1 MFSLCLHAL
10 LYFVPTMVAAHRG
23 HRITVILL
31 LNILFGWSIIGWFA
45 LLLWALLSAPGTRLY
60 RYANS
65 PAVDWRF

>member
-1 MFSLCLHAL
+1 
-10 LYFVPTMVAAHRG
+10 MVAAHRG